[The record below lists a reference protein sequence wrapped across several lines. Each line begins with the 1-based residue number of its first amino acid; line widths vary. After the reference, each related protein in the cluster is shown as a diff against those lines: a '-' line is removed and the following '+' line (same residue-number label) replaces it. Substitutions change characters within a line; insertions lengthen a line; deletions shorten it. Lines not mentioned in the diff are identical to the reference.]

1 MGTIIKLALV
11 LAVLNA
17 LFQGA
22 HATWAHYGLSDDAR
36 QVVLFGSQLTTD
48 DVRDR
53 IVAKAAERELP
64 LQPEDLQIERVNQ
77 RTIADGHYTN
87 QVEFFPGFR
96 YPVTLSF
103 KVDETV
109 VKPPTAT
116 DILGPQ

>member
-22 HATWAHYGLSDDAR
+22 QATWKHYGLTDDAR
-36 QVVLFGSQLTTD
+36 QVVLFSSQLSTD
-48 DVRDR
+48 DVHDR
-53 IVAKAAERELP
+53 IVAKAAERDLP
-64 LQPEDLQIERVNQ
+64 LQPEDLQIERISQ

-96 YPVTLSF
+96 YPLTLSF
-103 KVDETV
+103 KIDETV
-109 VKPPTAT
+109 TRPPTAA
-116 DILGPQ
+116 DVAP